1 MKCCENFKVAAQTA
15 SFFLACMQVSTAM
28 VLINVFQLIYVCDAL
43 WFEPSILSTM
53 DITSEGFGYMLAF
66 GDLTWVPFVYSIQAR
81 YLMDHTQVSLLPSRS
96 LACLVCR
103 CLYADSVPAVAPR
116 LEALPL

>member
-1 MKCCENFKVAAQTA
+1 
-15 SFFLACMQVSTAM
+15 M

-81 YLMDHTQVSLLPSRS
+81 YLMDHTQVGLLPSQS
-96 LACLVCR
+96 LACLVAGACMQTL
-103 CLYADSVPAVAPR
+103 CLQWLLGLKHSR
-116 LEALPL
+116 LG